1 MAQRTLT
8 LLVAVAI
15 CAPVAVGPEAASAQD
30 RDRRVQPPTELLREY
45 PFQQGKLRSRER
57 SQPRPAQTPVADTTA
72 DAGGGRWLLVLLVA
86 MGAAGLLALGVAGR
100 RLTQAKAA
108 GGGAPPPEP
117 PPPAP
122 EPPAA
127 APRPAPSHNPHKSR
141 RACSY
146 AVVNQK
152 GGVGKTT
159 VSLTVGVAAA
169 RRGSRVLIVDL
180 DPQASAT
187 TVLAPGRSDRPTV
200 ADAMR
205 NPAACSLDE
214 AVVSTDW
221 GLDLAPSARAL
232 RSLETRRDGGEA
244 GVLAEQ
250 LDTIGDYDL
259 TLIDCPPSLGFLT
272 TEALGAVSR
281 ALVVTEPTYLALQAI
296 DELVDTLRDVS
307 AERNPSLALAAVV
320 LNRVETTAEHKR
332 SLAEVEQVFG
342 ARVLEPHIPKRAV
355 LQDAMRQGV
364 PPQDLPS
371 HYAEEIAE
379 LFDALAEQLEAVPA
393 KQQES
398 ARLAQPARVP
408 DAVAIQSATGRS
420 ARPDV
425 SELKLRIREMRDSGM
440 TLQAIANRLNEEN
453 VPTLRGGARWQP
465 SAVQAASGYR
475 RPSQRSQGERRPSSS
490 RKGHGAR

>member
-1 MAQRTLT
+1 MARRTLT
-8 LLVAVAI
+8 LLVALAI
-15 CAPVAVGPEAASAQD
+15 CAPGVLGPEAARAQD
-30 RDRRVQPPTELLREY
+30 RDRRVQPPSELLREY

-57 SQPRPAQTPVADTTA
+57 SQPRPARAPGSDTTA
-72 DAGGGRWLLVLLVA
+72 DAGGSRWLLVLLA
-86 MGAAGLLALGVAGR
+86 TGAAGLLALGVAGR

-108 GGGAPPPEP
+108 GGGVPPPEP
-117 PPPAP
+117 RPPAP
-122 EPPAA
+122 EPPADRA
-127 APRPAPSHNPHKSR
+127 APRSAHHPHQSR

-159 VSLTVGVAAA
+159 ISLSVGAAAA

-200 ADAMR
+200 ADAML
-205 NPAACSLDE
+205 NPASCSLDA
-214 AVVSTDW
+214 AVVSTEW
-221 GLDLAPSARAL
+221 GLDLAPSTRAL
-232 RSLETRRDGGEA
+232 RSLETRGNGGEA

-272 TEALGAVSR
+272 NEALGAVSR

-307 AERNPSLALAAVV
+307 AERNPSLALAGVV

-393 KQQES
+393 KRFSPE
-398 ARLAQPARVP
+398 A
-408 DAVAIQSATGRS
+408 G
-420 ARPDV
+420 
-425 SELKLRIREMRDSGM
+425 
-440 TLQAIANRLNEEN
+440 
-453 VPTLRGGARWQP
+453 
-465 SAVQAASGYR
+465 
-475 RPSQRSQGERRPSSS
+475 
-490 RKGHGAR
+490 

>member
-1 MAQRTLT
+1 
-8 LLVAVAI
+8 
-15 CAPVAVGPEAASAQD
+15 
-30 RDRRVQPPTELLREY
+30 
-45 PFQQGKLRSRER
+45 
-57 SQPRPAQTPVADTTA
+57 
-72 DAGGGRWLLVLLVA
+72 
-86 MGAAGLLALGVAGR
+86 
-100 RLTQAKAA
+100 
-108 GGGAPPPEP
+108 
-117 PPPAP
+117 
-122 EPPAA
+122 
-127 APRPAPSHNPHKSR
+127 
-141 RACSY
+141 
-146 AVVNQK
+146 
-152 GGVGKTT
+152 
-159 VSLTVGVAAA
+159 
-169 RRGSRVLIVDL
+169 
-180 DPQASAT
+180 
-187 TVLAPGRSDRPTV
+187 
-200 ADAMR
+200 
-205 NPAACSLDE
+205 
-214 AVVSTDW
+214 VSTDW

-272 TEALGAVSR
+272 NEALGAVSR

-307 AERNPSLALAAVV
+307 AERNPSLALAGVV

-371 HYAEEIAE
+371 HYAGEIAE

-393 KQQES
+393 RQLES

-408 DAVAIQSATGRS
+408 DAVAIQSASGRS

-425 SELKLRIREMRDSGM
+425 SELKLRIREMRESGM

-453 VPTLRGGARWQP
+453 VPTLRGGARWRP

-475 RPSQRSQGERRPSSS
+475 RPSQRSQGERQPSSS
-490 RKGHGAR
+490 RKGGGAR

>member
-1 MAQRTLT
+1 MARRTLT

-72 DAGGGRWLLVLLVA
+72 DAGGSRWLLVLLVA

-100 RLTQAKAA
+100 RLAQAKAA
-108 GGGAPPPEP
+108 GGGAPPPAP

-122 EPPAA
+122 EPPPA
-127 APRPAPSHNPHKSR
+127 APRPAPSHHPHKSR

-187 TVLAPGRSDRPTV
+187 TVLAPGRPDRPTV
-200 ADAMR
+200 ADAML
-205 NPAACSLDE
+205 NPAACSLD
-214 AVVSTDW
+214 AAIVSTEW
-221 GLDLAPSARAL
+221 GLDLAPSAPAL
-232 RSLETRRDGGEA
+232 RSLETQRNGGEA

-272 TEALGAVSR
+272 NEALGAVSR

-332 SLAEVEQVFG
+332 SLAEVEQIFG
-342 ARVLEPHIPKRAV
+342 ARALGPHIPKRAV

-408 DAVAIQSATGRS
+408 DAVAIQSPSGRS

-425 SELKLRIREMRDSGM
+425 SELKLRIREMRESGM
-440 TLQAIANRLNEEN
+440 TLQAIANRLNEEK
-453 VPTLRGGARWQP
+453 VPTLRGGARWRP

-490 RKGHGAR
+490 RKGGGAR